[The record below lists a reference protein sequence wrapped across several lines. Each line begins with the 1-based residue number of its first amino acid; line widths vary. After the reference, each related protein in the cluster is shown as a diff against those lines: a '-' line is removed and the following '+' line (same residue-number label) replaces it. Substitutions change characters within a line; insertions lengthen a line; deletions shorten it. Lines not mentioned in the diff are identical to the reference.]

1 MRVWNHLT
9 ARAGVLNN
17 HRRVDSEP
25 DPRGLVPPL
34 DGVPRSMAALRP
46 ELGLLSRGRGGER
59 AASVLAGQPVFDVSR
74 RGATLP

>member
-25 DPRGLVPPL
+25 DPRGLVPLL
-34 DGVPRSMAALRP
+34 DGVPRSLAALGPGGRALESRP
-46 ELGLLSRGRGGER
+46 RRR
-59 AASVLAGQPVFDVSR
+59 AGASVLAGQPVFDVSR